1 MHRCVG
7 QSRLRILAWVA
18 IVATLMLALAP
29 AMSSVLRG
37 ANYAAWVNVCRTASA
52 AIATTTPDISS
63 RANGLHSPDG
73 SGHLSAH
80 CPYCA
85 LHADSLPPAPRTPD
99 APRDV
104 LPAFTEPQA
113 FLQAPSTGH
122 VWRNALSR
130 GPPRLS

>member
-1 MHRCVG
+1 M
-7 QSRLRILAWVA
+7 A
-18 IVATLMLALAP
+18 ILMLALAP
-29 AMSSVLRG
+29 SISAMLGSS
-37 ANYAAWVNVCRTASA
+37 NYAAWVNVCRTGPVAGTSTSASPA
-52 AIATTTPDISS
+52 ANTPDGPGGTS
-63 RANGLHSPDG
+63 
-73 SGHLSAH
+73 HLSTH

-85 LHADSLPPAPRTPD
+85 LHADALPAAPRSPD
-99 APRDV
+99 VPRDV

>member
-1 MHRCVG
+1 MQFRTG
-7 QSRLRILAWVA
+7 PLKSTAWVA
-18 IVATLMLALAP
+18 VMAILMLALAP
-29 AMSSVLRG
+29 AISAVRG
-37 ANYAAWVNVCRTASA
+37 NSNYAAWVNVCRTGPMAVS
-52 AIATTTPDISS
+52 PD
-63 RANGLHSPDG
+63 SPDG
-73 SGHLSAH
+73 TAHLGTH

-85 LHADSLPPAPRTPD
+85 LHADALPPAPRTPQV
-99 APRDV
+99 PRDV